1 MLPTLLKLQILSFL
15 FLACSSQNA
24 ARIAPSEQ
32 SQAASP
38 SGGSDAQLTE
48 EQYLRLTRGVFEIVI
63 PRLEDKDIVYQE
75 KLPEHL
81 LPFKIRKSPFRGIG
95 TAFAIAPNRFVS
107 AAHVFDLHEASQVVP
122 AALRDTDGKV
132 YAIDKVL
139 RYSQHRDLIEFSLKA
154 PPKNVEALKLSL
166 KPRMGQYVFTAGN
179 ALGDGIVT
187 RSGYITSFT
196 PEAVDGEWNDI
207 RYSAP
212 ASPGNSGGPLLSKD
226 LEVLGIVV
234 RRTQNENLNFAMPI
248 SELSKVKGAQFFLR
262 DVKLEQFKKQL
273 SRDWKFNLALP
284 LDMQSITR
292 IAFNNYYNFQK
303 KIYNDFQNKFK
314 NEVFPTDPKL
324 KTWAK
329 DSMAINLAGFIQKD
343 NNDKWGT
350 VAFNWNIV
358 PLEKY
363 RSIVTEKGAERT
375 NTAFFMLERPSKQKL
390 KDFYQDAQGILDTF
404 IKQVNWSRFYAGRKI
419 EIKSYSK
426 PERTE
431 RWSDSY
437 GRKWISWEWNTV
449 HDNRTIQLDCLPI
462 PAGVFCVFNS
472 DPYHLREL
480 NRLST
485 RRVMDRFAIDIYGK
499 LRDWKEWV
507 ELPEEWKLPMVP
519 KNIEL
524 TLSKDKNVGLKWK
537 VAQYSGAIPLSEYD
551 LNAEMSL
558 SFISTPA
565 NIFKLRLRNVQ
576 LAEKNGDMQMG
587 VGTNYRPDDDGNPS
601 YREVWD
607 KMMDKRAPYN
617 GRPQTQG
624 KHSLIVSL
632 EDKINPSFPKAD
644 TVNFVTCG
652 VLSSVGET
660 RIKEICD
667 AYSKTVNVHSTH

>member
-1 MLPTLLKLQILSFL
+1 MLQTFFKIQLLSFL
-15 FLACSSQNA
+15 LIACSSQNSNQNHFA
-24 ARIAPSEQ
+24 ELPQAPVS
-32 SQAASP
+32 SS
-38 SGGSDAQLTE
+38 SDAQLTE

-81 LPFKIRKSPFRGIG
+81 LPFKLRKSPYRGIG

-122 AALRDTDGKV
+122 AALRDTEGKV

-154 PPKNVEALKLSL
+154 PPKNVEALKLSM

-196 PEAVDGEWNDI
+196 PEAVDGEWDDI

-248 SELSKVKGAQFFLR
+248 SELNKVKGAQFFMR
-262 DVKLEQFKKQL
+262 DVKLEQFKKQI
-273 SRDWKFNLALP
+273 SRDWKFNLDLP
-284 LDMQSITR
+284 ADMQTITR
-292 IAFNNYYNFQK
+292 AAANSYFKFQE
-303 KIYNDFQNKFK
+303 KIYNDFQKEFK
-314 NEVFPTDPKL
+314 DDVFPTDPKL

-350 VAFNWNIV
+350 VAFNWNV
-358 PLEKY
+358 VKLEKY
-363 RSIVTEKGAERT
+363 RSIITEKGADRA
-375 NTAFFMLERPSKQKL
+375 NTAFFMLERPRKKKL
-390 KDFYQDAQGILDTF
+390 KEFYQDGQGILETF
-404 IKQVNWSRFYAGRKI
+404 IKQINWSRNYAGRRI
-419 EIKSYSK
+419 EIKSFSK

-431 RWSDSY
+431 RWADSY

-449 HDNRTIQLDCLPI
+449 YDDRTLQLDCLPI
-462 PAGVFCVFNS
+462 PAGMFCVFNS
-472 DPYHLREL
+472 DPFHLREL
-480 NRLST
+480 NRMST
-485 RRVMDRFAIDIYGK
+485 RRVMDRFAIDVYGK
-499 LRDWKEWV
+499 LRDWKEYAD
-507 ELPEEWKLPMVP
+507 LPAEWKQPIIP
-519 KNIEL
+519 QNIEL
-524 TLSKDKNVGLKWK
+524 EFSKDKKVGLKWK
-537 VAQYSGAIPLSEYD
+537 VAQYSGSIPLSEYD
-551 LNAEMSL
+551 LDAEMAL
-558 SFISTPA
+558 SFISSPK
-565 NIFKLRLRNVQ
+565 NIFKLNVRNVQ
-576 LAEKNGDMQMG
+576 LAEKDGDMQMG
-587 VGTNYRPDDDGNPS
+587 VGTNYRPDEDGNTS

-617 GRPQTQG
+617 GRPQMQG

-632 EDKINPSFPKAD
+632 NENLNPNFAKAQS
-644 TVNFVTCG
+644 VNFVTCG
-652 VLSSVGET
+652 VLNSFGEA
-660 RIKEICD
+660 RIKEICEE
-667 AYSKTVNVHSTH
+667 YSKTVNVSSTR

>member
-1 MLPTLLKLQILSFL
+1 MLQTFSKLQLLAILL
-15 FLACSSQNA
+15 VACSSQNA
-24 ARIAPSEQ
+24 GRNQYAENPQAP
-32 SQAASP
+32 AS
-38 SGGSDAQLTE
+38 SSSDAQLSE

-81 LPFKIRKSPFRGIG
+81 LPFKLRKSPYRGVG

-122 AALRDTDGKV
+122 AALRDTEGKV

-154 PPKNVEALKLSL
+154 PPKNVQALKLST

-196 PEAVDGEWNDI
+196 PEAVDGEWDDI

-248 SELSKVKGAQFFLR
+248 SELNKVKGAQFFMR
-262 DVKLEQFKKQL
+262 DVKLEQFKKQI
-273 SRDWKFNLALP
+273 SRDWKFNLDLP

-292 IAFNNYYNFQK
+292 AASQNYYKFQE
-303 KIYNDFQNKFK
+303 KIYNDFQKEFK
-314 NEVFPTDPKL
+314 SDVFPTDPKL
-324 KTWAK
+324 KSWAK
-329 DSMAINLAGFIQKD
+329 DSMAVNLAGFIQKD

-350 VAFNWNIV
+350 VAFNWNV
-358 PLEKY
+358 VKLEKY
-363 RSIVTEKGAERT
+363 RSIITEKGADRT
-375 NTAFFMLERPSKQKL
+375 NTAFFMLERPLKKKL
-390 KDFYQDAQGILDTF
+390 KDFYADGQGILETF
-404 IKQVNWSRFYAGRKI
+404 LKQINWSRNYAGRRI
-419 EIKSYSK
+419 AIKSLSK
-426 PERTE
+426 PERTD

-437 GRKWISWEWNTV
+437 GRKWISWEWNTLY
-449 HDNRTIQLDCLPI
+449 DDRTLQLDCLPI
-462 PAGVFCVFNS
+462 PAGMFCVFNA
-472 DPYHLREL
+472 DPFHLREL

-499 LRDWKEWV
+499 LRDWKEYMTLPV
-507 ELPEEWKLPMVP
+507 ELKQPMIP
-519 KNIEL
+519 QNIVLE
-524 TLSKDKNVGLKWK
+524 LSKDKNVGLKWK
-537 VAQYSGAIPLSEYD
+537 VAQYSGSIPASEYD
-551 LNAEMSL
+551 LDAEMAL
-558 SFISTPA
+558 SFISSPN
-565 NIFKLRLRNVQ
+565 NIFKLNVRNVQ
-576 LAEKNGDMQMG
+576 LAEKDGDMQMG
-587 VGTNYRPDDDGNPS
+587 VGTNYRPDDDGNTS

-607 KMMDKRAPYN
+607 KMLDKRAPYN
-617 GRPQTQG
+617 GRAQSQG
-624 KHSLIVSL
+624 KHSLIVTLDEKLNPNFS
-632 EDKINPSFPKAD
+632 KAQSINF
-644 TVNFVTCG
+644 TTCG
-652 VLSSVGET
+652 VLSSFGET

-667 AYSKTVNVHSTH
+667 AYSKTVSVNVTR